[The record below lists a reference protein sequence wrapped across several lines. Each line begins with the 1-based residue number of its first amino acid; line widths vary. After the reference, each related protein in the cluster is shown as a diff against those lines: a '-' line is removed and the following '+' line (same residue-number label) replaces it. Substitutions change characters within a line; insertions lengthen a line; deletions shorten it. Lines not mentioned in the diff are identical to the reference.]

1 MMYERLK
8 HQQDERSSFVRA
20 EKQVMLPCVITFGR
34 GTLQNQRKPLQDL
47 T

>member
-1 MMYERLK
+1 MYERLK
-8 HQQDERSSFVRA
+8 HQQDERSSFVLA
-20 EKQVMLPCVITFGR
+20 ETQVMLPFVITFGQ